1 MAFENCAIISG
12 YTKDCRNSI
21 GGIKT
26 VYITELQNKSSI
38 TSASGAIS
46 AFTLTSGKKFWTFE
60 LEQATATASEVVK
73 PNGPNGTYYVEQ
85 TLNFKVPKRS
95 ALFSYQIKNLAQ
107 NDLMVIVLDMN
118 GTYWLLGE
126 NNGLKM
132 QDSTNPFGT
141 AMADMNGYDLQFLA
155 MENDNAKTVASKLI
169 ATLTTPA

>member
-1 MAFENCAIISG
+1 MAFENCAIVGG

-26 VYITELQNKSSI
+26 VYITELQNKSAI
-38 TSASGAIS
+38 TSASGAIT

-60 LEQATATASEVVK
+60 LEQATATASEVLK
-73 PNGPNGTYYVEQ
+73 PNAPNGSFYVEQ

-95 ALFSYQIKNLAQ
+95 ASFSWQLKNLGQ
-107 NDLMVIVLDMN
+107 NDLMAIVLDMN
-118 GTYWLLGE
+118 GVYWLLGE
-126 NNGLKM
+126 VNGLKM
-132 QDSTNPFGT
+132 QDSTNPYGT

-155 MENDNAKTVASKLI
+155 METDPARTVASGLI